1 MPFLALVAEMTLIYL
16 FIQAYGF
23 LNLFL
28 FYIASTGLG
37 ILIVTRVGSKALK
50 EIQTGQ
56 VTNANRSL
64 ISRGLLFVSGL
75 LLIVPSMWT
84 KVFGIVLLFPP
95 TRWIASVLFTGF
107 LLKRV
112 FSSDSMLHQ
121 FSNRGFSFHFQSQG
135 RPPFFDPEDSNHGP
149 SDPNVI
155 DAEFRKIEDDPKLL
169 K

>member
-1 MPFLALVAEMTLIYL
+1 MPFIILVAEITLIYL

-28 FYIASTGLG
+28 FYIGSMGLG
-37 ILIVTRVGSKALK
+37 IIIVTRIGSKAVK
-50 EIQTGQ
+50 EIQSGQ
-56 VTNANRSL
+56 VTSANRSL
-64 ISRGLLFVSGL
+64 MSRGLLFVSGL

-84 KVFGIVLLFPP
+84 KVFGLVLVFPP

-112 FSSDSMLHQ
+112 FNAESMIHQ

-135 RPPFFDPEDSNHGP
+135 QPPFYNQDETHQTPNDPD
-149 SDPNVI
+149 VI
-155 DAEFRKIEDDPKLL
+155 DAEFKKIEVDPKLL